1 MTLTAQAHPP
11 QPAGHAP
18 GTHSSSHAQA
28 VIVGHHLGA
37 AAAAHSSHVPAR
49 HHHAAE
55 CMGSGFRLKCRVIKA
70 SRVQQQ
76 QPTESSGNVILS
88 HVVRQ
93 QQQHLHVASLS
104 HTNTQTHAKRCKR
117 HCKKHLEDSQRE
129 HHTFWATRCVSA
141 ARAAPP
147 AGSPSPGGAAARYL
161 STGVSCRL
169 ANTVAMRAAIE
180 SDSPSNMT
188 RSTSARG
195 PMSLWG

>member
-37 AAAAHSSHVPAR
+37 AAAAHSSHVLAR
-49 HHHAAE
+49 HHHAAVLQCALPAAG
-55 CMGSGFRLKCRVIKA
+55 CMGLGFRLKCRVIKA

-117 HCKKHLEDSQRE
+117 HCKKKNTLKTRKENTTPFGQPVVSVQHALRHLQAHPLQEERQLG
-129 HHTFWATRCVSA
+129 T
-141 ARAAPP
+141 AAPASP
-147 AGSPSPGGAAARYL
+147 AGWPILLQCAP
-161 STGVSCRL
+161 RL
-169 ANTVAMRAAIE
+169 NPIH
-180 SDSPSNMT
+180 
-188 RSTSARG
+188 
-195 PMSLWG
+195 LQI